1 MLVRLQDIS
10 IKRKLTLIIMTA
22 SFLAVLLVSAGFIGY
37 ERVTYQRSMTHDLRT
52 LAEII
57 GNEST
62 SALTFEDHDRAAE
75 ILSALTAE
83 RHIIAAGLYK
93 NGKLFAQYPAD
104 TPPGILPPKPGTV
117 GGHFDENSLNLFH
130 EIHFKGEHFGTVY
143 LKSDLQERHDRLV
156 RYAQI
161 VLSFALI
168 STIAVYFLSTFLQ
181 RIVTRP
187 IFHLAEKTRLVSQQK
202 DYAVRASKH
211 GNDELGELIDGFNEM
226 LGQIQERDLA
236 LQNSNEKLE
245 KRVQERTK
253 DLRAEVAERRRT
265 EAALQQQFT
274 RISLLNQITQAIAER
289 QDTES
294 ILHVV
299 LRQLE
304 DHLGF
309 DFGAVALFEPQSE
322 LLSVAALRF
331 KNPLLSSKLD
341 WQTGSVTALRDTGLE
356 LCKEGQTVYMR
367 DTLKASALMTEKLAG
382 AGLRSAVSVPLMLEN
397 KLFGL
402 LLVAR
407 LKVDDFGSG
416 DCEFLRMLSEHVAL
430 AAHQANLHAELES
443 AYNELR
449 QTQQTVMQQERLK
462 ALGQMASG
470 IAHDVNNAL
479 SPVVGF
485 ADLLMRAEK
494 GLSDSGKKYLQYIR
508 TAGEDIAHIVA
519 RLREFYRRREEKQS
533 TQKVYLN
540 KLVEQVV
547 DMTRPR
553 WRDIPQERGITIE
566 IETELATGVPE
577 LVGIESE
584 IREALTNLVLN
595 AVDALPDGGK
605 IILRSRVSR
614 VSSPN
619 DVTRRLTYV
628 AVEVSDTGIGMSEET
643 RTRCLEPFF
652 STKGKR
658 GTGLGLAMVYG
669 VMERHEGKIEIDS
682 EFGKGT
688 TFRLIFPVRK
698 AAANSSEESEIGE
711 PLRPLQLLCIDDEP
725 LVRELLKELLTREGH
740 SVEVCDNGKAGVE
753 VFTLA
758 RQRGTPFDAVITDL
772 GMPYFDGR
780 QVARMIKQESP
791 ETPVIMLTGW
801 GAFMKEDRETPSQVD
816 GILSKPPRS
825 RELAETLKRVVSSAK
840 DATPVSAKLPSA
852 LTS

>member
-1 MLVRLQDIS
+1 MLLRLQDIS

-37 ERVTYQRSMTHDLRT
+37 ELVTYQRSMTHDLKT

-62 SALTFEDHDRAAE
+62 SALTFEDRERAEE

-93 NGKLFAQYPAD
+93 NGKLFAQYPIKTA
-104 TPPGILPPKPGTV
+104 PGVLPLRPGKL
-117 GGHFDENSLNLFH
+117 GGHFDEDSLNLFH
-130 EIHFKGEHFGTVY
+130 DIRFKGEHFGMVY
-143 LKSDLQERHDRLV
+143 LKSDLQEQHDRFV

-161 VLSFALI
+161 VLLFALL

-187 IFHLAEKTRLVSQQK
+187 IFHLAEKTRSVSQQK

-236 LQNSNEKLE
+236 LQNANEKLE

-253 DLRAEVAERRRT
+253 DLRAEVAERRRA

-322 LLSVAALRF
+322 ILSIAALRF

-341 WQTGSVTALRDTGLE
+341 WQSGSVTALRDTGLE
-356 LCKEGQTVYMR
+356 LCREGQTVYMR

-407 LKVDDFGSG
+407 LKVDDFSSG

-494 GLSDSGKKYLQYIR
+494 GLSDNGKKYLQYIR

-533 TQKVYLN
+533 TQHVYLN
-540 KLVEQVV
+540 QLVEQVI

-566 IETELATGVPE
+566 IETELANGVPE

-595 AVDALPDGGK
+595 AVDALPEGGK

-619 DVTRRLTYV
+619 DITRRLTYV
-628 AVEVSDTGIGMSEET
+628 AVEVSDTGVGMSEET

-669 VMERHEGKIEIDS
+669 VMERHEGKIEVDS
-682 EFGKGT
+682 VLGQGT

-698 AAANSSEESEIGE
+698 ATANNSEESDTGE

-740 SVEVCDNGKAGVE
+740 AVEVCDNGKAGVE

-816 GILSKPPRS
+816 GVLSKPPRS
-825 RELAETLKRVVSSAK
+825 RELSETLKRVVGSAK
-840 DATPVSAKLPSA
+840 KASPVAAQIPSA
-852 LTS
+852 LAL